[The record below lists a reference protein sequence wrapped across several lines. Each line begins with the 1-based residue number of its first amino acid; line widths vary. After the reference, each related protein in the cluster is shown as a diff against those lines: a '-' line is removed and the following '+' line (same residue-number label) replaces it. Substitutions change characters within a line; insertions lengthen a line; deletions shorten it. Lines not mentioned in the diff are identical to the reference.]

1 MPYDFPLTAATD
13 ALLPTT
19 RPTTHDSRPT
29 TFDSRLPT
37 PMTLLST
44 IQTPADLKRLPREQ
58 LPQLAQEIRDRLIE
72 CVSMTGGHIGASLGV
87 VELSIALLYELD
99 SPRDKVVWDVGHQA
113 YTWKL
118 LTGRNDPFPT
128 LRQRDG
134 ISGFLKRGESEHD
147 HFGAGHAATAMSA
160 ALGIATARDL
170 RGEDHKVVAVV
181 GDGALTCG
189 LSYEGMNNAGHSER
203 DLILI
208 VNDNGMSI
216 SPNVGAIS
224 KTLGRIVADPRTNRV
239 REMIKG
245 MTFALGGVFGDGV
258 VDFAKNV
265 EESVKNLFS
274 PGMLFEELGF
284 RYFGPIDGHDLPKLC
299 DTLRFV
305 RGMTGPR
312 VIHVMTQKGKGFAF
326 AEDNQE
332 KWHGLAAYDPVTGE
346 ARKQASGPPT
356 WTQVFG
362 DGLTALASE
371 YPELVA
377 ITAAMPSGTGT
388 NIFQKKHPAR
398 FFDVGIAEGH
408 AVTFAGGLATQGI
421 RPVVAIYST
430 FLQRAY
436 DNVIHD
442 IAVQHLPVTFC
453 MDRAGLVGEDGQTHM
468 GLYDI
473 AYMLAVPGMTV
484 TAPKDGDE
492 LIGLLR
498 TAMAHTRGPFCT
510 RYPRDKAPAE
520 PRPAAEIP
528 AVPYATWERLRA
540 GTDVAILAVGTMVQ
554 PARQAAELLAADGID
569 CAVVNARFLKPL
581 DLAML
586 ELLVQEH
593 RIIVTVEEG
602 TIVNGFGA
610 YLAETLQ
617 TTHPEVR
624 VVALGVPDRL
634 IEQAPR
640 VEQLELFG
648 LTAAGIARRITA
660 LQHEESLEAR

>member
-1 MPYDFPLTAATD
+1 M
-13 ALLPTT
+13 
-19 RPTTHDSRPT
+19 S
-29 TFDSRLPT
+29 
-37 PMTLLST
+37 LLSS
-44 IQTPADLKRLPREQ
+44 IHSPADLKKLRREQ
-58 LPQLAQEIRDRLIE
+58 LPQLAEEIRERLIE
-72 CVSMTGGHIGASLGV
+72 CVSQTGGHIGASLGV
-87 VELSIALLYELD
+87 VELSIALLYEFD
-99 SPRDKVVWDVGHQA
+99 SPADKILWDVGHQA
-113 YTWKL
+113 YAWKL

-134 ISGFLKRGESEHD
+134 ISGFLKRTESEHD
-147 HFGAGHAATAMSA
+147 QFGAGHAGTAMSA
-160 ALGIATARDL
+160 ALGMATARDL
-170 RGEDHKVVAVV
+170 KGESHKVVAIV

-203 DLILI
+203 DIILI

-224 KTLGRIVADPRTNRV
+224 KTLGRIVADPRTNRL
-239 REMIKG
+239 REKIKG
-245 MTFALGGVFGDGV
+245 MTIALGGVFGEGV

-284 RYFGPIDGHDLPKLC
+284 RYFGPIDGHDLHALS
-299 DTLRFV
+299 DTFRFV

-312 VIHVMTQKGKGFAF
+312 VIHVMTQKGKGFSF

-346 ARKQASGPPT
+346 ARKKASGPPT

-362 DGLTALASE
+362 DGLTALAAE
-371 YPELVA
+371 HPEVVA

-388 NIFQKKHPAR
+388 NVFQKRFPER

-498 TAMAHTRGPFCT
+498 SALAHTGGPFCT

-528 AVPYATWERLRA
+528 AVPYGTWEQLRQ
-540 GTDVAILAVGTMVQ
+540 GGEVAILAVGTMVP
-554 PARQAAELLAADGID
+554 PALQAADLLAADGIE
-569 CAVVNARFLKPL
+569 CAVVNCRFLKPL
-581 DLAML
+581 DSAML
-586 ELLVQEH
+586 ESLVQRH
-593 RIIVTVEEG
+593 RTLVTVEEG

-640 VEQLELFG
+640 AEQLELFG

>member
-1 MPYDFPLTAATD
+1 MS
-13 ALLPTT
+13 LLE
-19 RPTTHDSRPT
+19 
-29 TFDSRLPT
+29 
-37 PMTLLST
+37 T
-44 IQTPADLKRLPREQ
+44 IQSPADLKRLRREQ
-58 LPQLAQEIRDRLIE
+58 LPELAQEIRDRLIE

-87 VELSIALLYELD
+87 VELAIALLYEFD
-99 SPRDKVVWDVGHQA
+99 SPADKIVWDVGHQA

-128 LRQRDG
+128 LRQPDG
-134 ISGFLKRGESEHD
+134 ISGFLKRSESEHD
-147 HFGAGHAATAMSA
+147 HFGAGHAGTAMSA
-160 ALGIATARDL
+160 ALGMATARDL
-170 RGEDHKVVAVV
+170 RKEDHKVVAVV

-189 LSYEGMNNAGHSER
+189 LSYEGMNNAGHSDR
-203 DLILI
+203 DIILV

-224 KTLGRIVADPRTNRV
+224 KTLGRIVADPRTNRL
-239 REMIKG
+239 REKIKSL
-245 MTFALGGVFGDGV
+245 TFALRGVLGEGV

-305 RGMTGPR
+305 RGMSGPR

-332 KWHGLAAYDPVTGE
+332 KWHGLAAYDPVSGE
-346 ARKQASGPPT
+346 ARKKSSGPPT

-362 DGLTALASE
+362 EGLAALAEE
-371 YPELVA
+371 YPDLVA
-377 ITAAMPSGTGT
+377 VTAAMPSGTGT
-388 NIFQKKHPAR
+388 NLFQKRHPER

-408 AVTFAGGLATQGI
+408 AVTFAGGLATQGV

-442 IAVQHLPVTFC
+442 IAVQRLPVTFC

-473 AYMLAVPGMTV
+473 AFMLAVPGMTV

-498 TAMAHTRGPFCT
+498 TAMAHTTGPFCT
-510 RYPRDKAPAE
+510 RYPRDKTPAE

-528 AVPYATWERLRA
+528 AVPYGSWEQLRR
-540 GTDVAILAVGTMVQ
+540 GKDVAILAVGTMVQ
-554 PARQAAELLAADGID
+554 PAEQAAELLAADGLD
-569 CAVVNARFLKPL
+569 CTVVNARFLKPL

-586 ELLVQEH
+586 ELLIQEH
-593 RIIVTVEEG
+593 RTLVTVEEG

-640 VEQLELFG
+640 ADQLELFG

-660 LQHEESLEAR
+660 LEHEESLEAR

>member
-1 MPYDFPLTAATD
+1 
-13 ALLPTT
+13 
-19 RPTTHDSRPT
+19 
-29 TFDSRLPT
+29 
-37 PMTLLST
+37 
-44 IQTPADLKRLPREQ
+44 
-58 LPQLAQEIRDRLIE
+58 
-72 CVSMTGGHIGASLGV
+72 
-87 VELSIALLYELD
+87 
-99 SPRDKVVWDVGHQA
+99 
-113 YTWKL
+113 
-118 LTGRNDPFPT
+118 
-128 LRQRDG
+128 
-134 ISGFLKRGESEHD
+134 
-147 HFGAGHAATAMSA
+147 
-160 ALGIATARDL
+160 
-170 RGEDHKVVAVV
+170 
-181 GDGALTCG
+181 
-189 LSYEGMNNAGHSER
+189 
-203 DLILI
+203 
-208 VNDNGMSI
+208 
-216 SPNVGAIS
+216 
-224 KTLGRIVADPRTNRV
+224 
-239 REMIKG
+239 
-245 MTFALGGVFGDGV
+245 

-284 RYFGPIDGHDLPKLC
+284 RYFGPIDGHELPALC

-305 RGMTGPR
+305 RGMGGPR
-312 VIHVMTQKGKGFAF
+312 VVHVMTQKGKGFVF
-326 AEDNQE
+326 AESNQE

-346 ARKQASGPPT
+346 ARKKASGPPT

-362 DGLTALASE
+362 EGLTALGAE
-371 YPELVA
+371 HPNVVA

-388 NIFQKKHPAR
+388 NIFQKRFPER

-436 DNVIHD
+436 DNLIHD

-473 AYMLAVPGMTV
+473 AYMLAVPGMTM

-498 TAMAHTRGPFCT
+498 AALAHTDGPFCT
-510 RYPRDKAPAE
+510 RYPRDKAPAD

-528 AVPYATWERLRA
+528 AVPYGTWERLRS
-540 GTDVAILAVGTMVQ
+540 GKDIAILAVGTMVE
-554 PARQAAELLAADGID
+554 PARQAADLLAADGID

-581 DLAML
+581 DQAML
-586 ELLVQEH
+586 ELLLQEH
-593 RIIVTVEEG
+593 RILVTIEEG

-610 YLAETLQ
+610 FVAETLQ

-640 VEQLELFG
+640 GEQLELYG

-660 LQHEESLEAR
+660 LQHEESLEPR

>member
-1 MPYDFPLTAATD
+1 
-13 ALLPTT
+13 
-19 RPTTHDSRPT
+19 
-29 TFDSRLPT
+29 
-37 PMTLLST
+37 
-44 IQTPADLKRLPREQ
+44 
-58 LPQLAQEIRDRLIE
+58 
-72 CVSMTGGHIGASLGV
+72 
-87 VELSIALLYELD
+87 
-99 SPRDKVVWDVGHQA
+99 
-113 YTWKL
+113 
-118 LTGRNDPFPT
+118 
-128 LRQRDG
+128 
-134 ISGFLKRGESEHD
+134 
-147 HFGAGHAATAMSA
+147 
-160 ALGIATARDL
+160 
-170 RGEDHKVVAVV
+170 
-181 GDGALTCG
+181 
-189 LSYEGMNNAGHSER
+189 MNNAGHSDR
-203 DLILI
+203 DIILI

-224 KTLGRIVADPRTNRV
+224 KMLGRIVADPRTNRL
-239 REMIKG
+239 RERIKG
-245 MTFALGGVFGDGV
+245 MTLALRGVFGEGV
-258 VDFAKNV
+258 VEFAKNV

-284 RYFGPIDGHDLPKLC
+284 RYFGPIDGHDLDKLC

-305 RGMTGPR
+305 RGLRGPR
-312 VIHVMTQKGKGFAF
+312 VVHIMTQKGKGFSF
-326 AEDNQE
+326 AESNQE

-346 ARKQASGPPT
+346 ARKKSSGPPT

-362 DGLTALASE
+362 EGVTALAGE
-371 YPELVA
+371 HPELVV

-388 NIFQKKHPAR
+388 GIFEKKYPER

-421 RPVVAIYST
+421 RPVCAIYST

-442 IAVQHLPVTFC
+442 IAVQHLPVVFS

-498 TAMAHTRGPFCT
+498 SALAHDGPFST
-510 RYPRDKAPAE
+510 RYPRDKAPDQ
-520 PRPAAEIP
+520 PRAVSDIP
-528 AVPYATWERLRA
+528 PVPYATWEQLRR
-540 GTDVAILAVGTMVQ
+540 GKDVAVLAVGTMVL
-554 PARQAAELLAADGID
+554 PAVAAAEILAQDGIE
-569 CAVVNARFLKPL
+569 CAVVNCRFLKPM
-581 DLAML
+581 DDAML
-586 ELLVQEH
+586 ESLVQQH
-593 RIIVTVEEG
+593 RVIVTVEEG

-617 TTHPEVR
+617 TTHPEVQ

-640 VEQLELFG
+640 AEQLDRFG
-648 LTAAGIARRITA
+648 LSAAGIARRITA
-660 LQHEESLEAR
+660 LQREESLEAR